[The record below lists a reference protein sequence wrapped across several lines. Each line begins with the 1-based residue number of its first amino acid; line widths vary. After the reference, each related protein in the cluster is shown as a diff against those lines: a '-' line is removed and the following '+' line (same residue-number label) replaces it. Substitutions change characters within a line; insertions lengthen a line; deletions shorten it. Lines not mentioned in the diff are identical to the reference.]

1 MIGGVCGGLG
11 KYLGI
16 DSTFV
21 RLFFVLLAL
30 GNGIGVLLYFLLWFI
45 VPLEGQTRS
54 ENLGENVR
62 QGSQEIADRAREMG
76 DDLREMV
83 HKPNPKAGV
92 IIGSALIF
100 LGVVFL
106 LDNLHLPYLRW
117 LNFDVVWPML
127 LILGGIALLVR
138 RARGE

>member
-1 MIGGVCGGLG
+1 MENRIFRSRQDCMIGGVCGGLG

-21 RLFFVLLAL
+21 RLFFILLAL

-62 QGSQEIADRAREMG
+62 QGSLEIADRAREMG

-83 HKPNPKAGV
+83 
-92 IIGSALIF
+92 L
-100 LGVVFL
+100 
-106 LDNLHLPYLRW
+106 Y
-117 LNFDVVWPML
+117 
-127 LILGGIALLVR
+127 
-138 RARGE
+138 